1 MLKENDIV
9 SVIGVDYTSEGI
21 GLAKV
26 DGFPIFIYNL
36 IIGEEAEVKI
46 VKVLRNYALGKII
59 NFIHIS
65 PDRIK
70 PLIPET
76 IHLGGCQFT
85 QLSYEKEVEHKKA
98 KVERALRVI
107 GGLQVN
113 VEKIYAAPNPYFYRN
128 KTVLPLSLNKQG
140 KVFSGLYR
148 HNTHEIVAMDKTHLD
163 DERASDIMRE
173 IRQLAMHHE
182 LDIYD
187 ERTHSGDIRKVM
199 IRTSH
204 YLDEIMVV
212 LVTRNRK
219 VRKLDLFCADLITKM
234 PSITTI
240 IQNINPDRTNVILGT
255 EEVVLYGPG
264 FIRDQI
270 HQLTFSISSQ
280 SFFQVNTLQAEKLYE
295 RAVDLAKLTK
305 NDIVIDAYS
314 GIGTI
319 ALIAARQAKEVI
331 GVEIVKEAVND
342 AKNNSQLNR
351 LTNVSFHEQDSGE
364 FLVNQKNL
372 KSIDVLF
379 VDPPRKGLSTLF
391 IEQVKIAKPSRVVYI
406 SCDPATLARDL
417 KILTE
422 IYDIKSVECLDM
434 FPRTSHVET
443 ITLLSLKT
451 A

>member
-26 DGFPIFIYNL
+26 DGFPIFINNL

-46 VKVLRNYALGKII
+46 VKVLRNFALGKII
-59 NFIHIS
+59 KFIHIS

-107 GGLQVN
+107 GGLQVSIDTIH
-113 VEKIYAAPNPYFYRN
+113 KAPNPYFYRN
-128 KTVLPLSLNKQG
+128 KTVLPLSVNKQG
-140 KVFSGLYR
+140 KVFSGLFR
-148 HNTHEIVAMDKTHLD
+148 HNTHEIIAMDKTHLD

-173 IRQLAMHHE
+173 IRLLATQHE

-187 ERTHSGDIRKVM
+187 EKTHTGDLRKVM
-199 IRTSH
+199 IRTSY
-204 YLDEIMVV
+204 YLSEIMVV
-212 LVTRNRK
+212 LVTKNRK
-219 VRKLDLFCADLITKM
+219 VHNLDLFCNDLIAKI

-240 IQNINPDRTNVILGT
+240 IQNINHERTNVILGS
-255 EEVVLYGPG
+255 EEIVLYGPG
-264 FIRDQI
+264 FIHDQI

-280 SFFQVNTLQAEKLYE
+280 SFFQVNTPQAEKLYE
-295 RAVDLAKLTK
+295 RAVELAQLTK
-305 NDIVIDAYS
+305 EDVVLDAYS

-319 ALIAARQAKEVI
+319 SLIAALKAKEVY
-331 GVEIVKEAVND
+331 GVEIVKDAVVD
-342 AKNNSQLNR
+342 AKNNAKINKIK
-351 LTNVSFHEQDSGE
+351 NVSFYEQDAGE
-364 FLVNQKNL
+364 FLIESPINKP
-372 KSIDVLF
+372 IDVLF
-379 VDPPRKGLSTLF
+379 VDPPRKGLSQTF
-391 IEQVKIAKPSRVVYI
+391 IEQAKIAKPARLVYI

-417 KILTE
+417 KMLCEDYE
-422 IYDIKSVECLDM
+422 IKTIECLDM
-434 FPRTSHVET
+434 FSRTAHVES